1 MSRWIQ
7 ALPCISF
14 SVKERKIA
22 RKYGFLTY
30 PEFLDNFYIAQEGRP
45 NIPKFMRHLV
55 KNRSLV
61 IIAVYPD
68 NSQFLGNFHKN
79 YDFCEW
85 LYPLHRK
92 EELDFVLKHDFDW
105 VGMPHVP
112 ARRDYSP
119 AWFIEECD
127 KYGLKK
133 WYLGFWNESKPWIL
147 HHFDG
152 FDTTL
157 PETYSGK
164 YGKKW
169 LSWNT
174 AVKPTPSMKTIE
186 LFENNVRQLRMKI
199 DELSFTHRPLVAY
212 LGSEGGEH
220 ASPPR
225 KATRPRRLID
235 RE

>member
-105 VGMPHVP
+105 VGMPHTP
-112 ARRDYSP
+112 ARRDYST
-119 AWFIEECD
+119 AWFIETCD

-133 WYLGFWNESKPWIL
+133 WYLGFWAESKPWIL

-169 LSWNT
+169 LGWNT
-174 AVKPTPSMKTIE
+174 AVKPNPPMKTIE
-186 LFENNVRQLRMKI
+186 IFEHNVRQLRMKI
-199 DELSFTHRPLVAY
+199 DELNFTHQSLVTW
-212 LGSEGGEH
+212 LGVECGEH
-220 ASPPR
+220 TSLAH
-225 KATRPRRLID
+225 KAEKARRVVK
-235 RE
+235 